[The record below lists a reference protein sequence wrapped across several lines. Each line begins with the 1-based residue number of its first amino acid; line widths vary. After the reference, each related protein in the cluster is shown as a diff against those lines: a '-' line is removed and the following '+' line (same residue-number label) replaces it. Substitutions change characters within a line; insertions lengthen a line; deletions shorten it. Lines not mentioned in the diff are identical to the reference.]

1 MNPLLDDLRAEAVK
15 RIARDDIIKA
25 AKYNYGF
32 VPTDKIQAEILQ
44 SIRRYE
50 NTAVYSA
57 HGIGKTA
64 TIAVGALDFMDQH
77 NPTVSGEEGVQVV
90 TTAPTWRQVDDMIWK
105 EIRKWWN
112 PNLYPDWEILPSTP
126 RIKTPWP
133 DTYALGFSTKEMD
146 KFEGWHSPNLMIIV
160 DEAKGI
166 SEDIF
171 DAILG
176 ALTTD
181 NIRLVYTS
189 TPGNPEGTFYKACKK
204 VGTRFNVIHANA
216 FESKNVNPRYPEI
229 VLDQCDGDKEHPIY
243 IRKVLGEFVRMVE
256 RPAFNPEQVQDGFN
270 RYQELEPE
278 GYHTVGIDWAR
289 QKDWTVVLEM
299 VGPVILPNIL
309 VTQQDY
315 MVTCDYIF
323 KRHQAFPFD
332 FGLADLGEGVG
343 QVARLHEMGMRMIEG
358 ERMSNKF
365 KVDAHSKIKMRL
377 QAGTIAFP
385 DFVSHDL
392 PEWGLKTQLM
402 NFQESETPTGLKHL
416 EGDVDDMVDALM
428 LCVEAQER
436 ASRTKIARGLRIP
449 KGKNRN
455 RGNKRNKR
463 NVRNPRYNFEVM
475 M

>member
-1 MNPLLDDLRAEAVK
+1 MSTLLDDLRREAV
-15 RIARDDIIKA
+15 RRLARKDILLA
-25 AKYNYGF
+25 AKFNYGF
-32 VPTDKIQAEILQ
+32 TPRDQEQARLLQ
-44 SIRRYE
+44 AIRNEDRV
-50 NTAVYSA
+50 AA
-57 HGIGKTA
+57 HCCHGVGKTA
-64 TIAVGALDFMDQH
+64 CVSIGVLDFLDQH
-77 NPTVSGEEGVQVV
+77 NPSNPGEEGAMVV
-90 TTAPTWRQVDDMIWK
+90 STAPTWRQVQDILWT

-112 PNLYPDWEILPSTP
+112 PSLYPDWEILPSTP

-133 DTYALGFSTKEMD
+133 DTFALGFSTDDLD
-146 KFEGWHSPNLMIIV
+146 KFEGWHSPNLMVIV
-160 DEAKGI
+160 DEAKGV
-166 SEDIF
+166 SEEIF
-171 DAILG
+171 DAIKG
-176 ALTTD
+176 TTSSGKVKL
-181 NIRLVYTS
+181 IYLS
-189 TPGNPEGTFYKACKK
+189 TPGNPEGKYWEACKK
-204 VGTRFNVIHANA
+204 RGTRFHVIHIDA
-216 FESKNVNPRYPEI
+216 FHSKNVSPTYAEEI
-229 VLDQCDGDKEHPIY
+229 LEDCDGDKEHPLY

-256 RPAFNPEQVQDGFN
+256 RPAFNPEQIQDGFN

-299 VGPVILPNIL
+299 VGPVVLPNIL

-315 MVTCDYIF
+315 MITCDYIF

-343 QVARLHEMGMRMIEG
+343 QVARLKEMGLPIEG

-392 PEWGLKTQLM
+392 PEWGLKTQLL
-402 NFQESETPTGLKHL
+402 NFQESETPTGMKHL

-436 ASRTKIARGLRIP
+436 ASSTKIARAMRIP
-449 KGKNRN
+449 RGKNRN
-455 RGNKRNKR
+455 RGNKRNRK
-463 NVRNPRYNFEVM
+463 NVRNPRYKF
-475 M
+475 